1 MLHQTRDLRSS
12 TELCKSLE
20 PPSIYVYFARKK
32 KRADVKTCK
41 RALYG
46 MLTYYVRQKESLYN
60 SNESHFALMSHMSA
74 ISALIPKKKI
84 TYMYMCNTGFPQH

>member
-1 MLHQTRDLRSS
+1 MLHQTIDLRSS

-20 PPSIYVYFARKK
+20 PLSIYVYFARKNK

-84 TYMYMCNTGFPQH
+84 TYMYM